1 MNIYEHFA
9 TYTNLPILL
18 DTVCEQAK
26 EYGVVDDFEFA
37 EVDIDPDTL
46 LGMHKMYRV
55 RVPYGESRIIA
66 QIFYSSAIELDSF
79 RRCVCCKEILHALDT
94 EETTAQSN
102 QAVEQ
107 LIDSIVIPP
116 SSGIASSSVASDHNG
131 MLYALLILLPRDA
144 LAILRPKYNAG
155 EISVED
161 VARLADIPDSYAR
174 LALSD
179 TWQMIVDAI
188 S

>member
-9 TYTNLPILL
+9 AYTNLPILL

-37 EVDIDPDTL
+37 EVDIDLDTL
-46 LGMHKMYRV
+46 LGMHRMYREQI
-55 RVPYGESRIIA
+55 PYGEPRVIA
-66 QIFYSSAIELDSF
+66 RIFYSSAIELDSF

-94 EETTAQSN
+94 EETTAHSN

-116 SSGIASSSVASDHNG
+116 SSGIASSVASDHNG

-144 LAILRPKYNAG
+144 LAILRPKYKAG

-188 S
+188 K